1 MATFSSRY
9 IFFSTSPRNPRL
21 IQGILKVI
29 LDGGLDGK
37 EYTRELQAQFYN
49 LYSESDV
56 GVKGANSSKS
66 PDLSGRDKLTRA
78 PQSLGFLQTQ
88 TGKPLQITA
97 AGKQLLNNDLFEDVL
112 MHQMLKFQLPSPLHH
127 ETAQNKGRFYI
138 KPFLEILR
146 LINTLQYLTYDELT
160 IFGMSMTDYRNFQVT
175 VDAIRQYRRDRESTR
190 GKKSLK
196 KLSDDTKYAHY
207 RAIYADMIAA
217 GNIATRESK
226 TTSESQFMK
235 KKLANLS
242 DYTDAVFRVLHQSG
256 LIVVS
261 AGRTLSISPVRQ
273 REVSYI
279 LTQIERK
286 PMPEDMDRSQF
297 DKYMFNPEL
306 PILLNDNRASLQ
318 SDIVSFKPSTSIDRD
333 LDGMNTYE
341 LKSVLAKL
349 RRRQREDRVTA
360 QANRLKERRDEDI
373 QNILDV
379 FKQIS
384 DKEVGRDGPLM
395 LEWNMWR
402 AITMINHGDIKG
414 NFVPDD
420 NGMPI
425 STAGGGQGDIVGNYG
440 DFQMIVEVT
449 LSTGKRQYD
458 MESEPVTRHVGEVQS
473 KSDKPVFGM
482 FVAQNLTPTV
492 VNYFWTTNLLNHKV
506 YNGSVDII
514 PMNLATFVAFFK
526 AASHKVLDASDLLS
540 IHQYSTKIA
549 RETALAGQTEDDWHR
564 KVLDYVLHEVAC
576 VE

>member
-37 EYTRELQAQFYN
+37 AYTRALQAQFYN

-88 TGKPLQITA
+88 TRKPLQITA

-146 LINTLQYLTYDELT
+146 LINILQYLTYDELT

-207 RAIYADMIAA
+207 RAIYADMITA

-242 DYTDAVFRVLHQSG
+242 DYTDAVFRSLRQSG
-256 LIVVS
+256 LIVMS

-286 PMPEDMDRSQF
+286 PMPEDMARSQF

-360 QANRLKERRDEDI
+360 QAKRLKERRDEDI
-373 QNILDV
+373 QNILAV
-379 FKQIS
+379 FKHIS
-384 DKEVGRDGPLM
+384 DKEEGRDGPLM
-395 LEWNMWR
+395 FEWNMWR
-402 AITMINHGDIKG
+402 AITMIDHGDIKG

-492 VNYFWTTNLLNHKV
+492 VNYFWTTNFLNHKV

-514 PMNLATFVAFFK
+514 PMNLATFVVFFK

-549 RETALAGQTEDDWHR
+549 RKTALAGQTEDDWHS
-564 KVLDYVLHEVAC
+564 KVLDYVQEVAG

>member
-1 MATFSSRY
+1 M
-9 IFFSTSPRNPRL
+9 L
-21 IQGILKVI
+21 CILRAVVCPI
-29 LDGGLDGK
+29 
-37 EYTRELQAQFYN
+37 RPSFVA
-49 LYSESDV
+49 
-56 GVKGANSSKS
+56 
-66 PDLSGRDKLTRA
+66 DLVTYV
-78 PQSLGFLQTQ
+78 T
-88 TGKPLQITA
+88 
-97 AGKQLLNNDLFEDVL
+97 
-112 MHQMLKFQLPSPLHH
+112 SPLHH

-146 LINTLQYLTYDELT
+146 VINILQYLTYDELT

-207 RAIYADMIAA
+207 RTIYADMITA

-242 DYTDAVFRVLHQSG
+242 DYTDAVFRILHQSG
-256 LIVVS
+256 LIVMS

-373 QNILDV
+373 QNILAV
-379 FKQIS
+379 FKHIS

-402 AITMINHGDIKG
+402 AITMIDHGDIKG

>member
-88 TGKPLQITA
+88 TGKPLQVTA

-146 LINTLQYLTYDELT
+146 LIDTLQYLTYDELT

-207 RAIYADMIAA
+207 RAIYADMITA

-242 DYTDAVFRVLHQSG
+242 DYTDAVFRILHQSG
-256 LIVVS
+256 LIVMS

-318 SDIVSFKPSTSIDRD
+318 SDIVSFKPSTSIDQD

-373 QNILDV
+373 QNILAV
-379 FKQIS
+379 FKHIS

-402 AITMINHGDIKG
+402 AITMIDHGDIKG

-506 YNGSVDII
+506 YNGNVDII
-514 PMNLATFVAFFK
+514 PMNLDTFVTFFK

-549 RETALAGQTEDDWHR
+549 RETLLAGQTEDDWHR